1 MKKLFQHADE
11 LFKEMNNIFDK
22 CFECFDNKSTEMEQ
36 HQIIEKDG
44 IKIETILRGKKVTLK
59 INDKQVYSEKIKK

>member
-1 MKKLFQHADE
+1 MKKLFQHAE
-11 LFKEMNNIFDK
+11 ALFKEMNSTLDK
-22 CFECFDNKSTEMEQ
+22 CFECFDTNATEIGQ